1 MFLPSSSNTPLLR
14 SSSPHRHSLREA
26 VRVFQR
32 ASNRTG
38 LMMREPSGVQVHNDQ
53 QSNWAYSKPVVII
66 DVLWN
71 FMYIIAAIL
80 VLVLSKKE
88 DPEMPLR
95 VWIIGYCLFCV
106 LHVVNVLL
114 EYKRR
119 RYGQEAFGSGS
130 SGYVTLAELTP
141 ERTRDLVAQLVDY
154 LNFHI
159 VGEGLNSHVV
169 SLQGHD
175 VRVEEMHDVD
185 HERMVDESPQLY
197 WLCIV
202 FLAFD
207 VFFVVFLLVMACAIG
222 LGLCCCLPCI
232 VAVLYAVADKIY
244 VFLSVKE
251 DAWDALLR
259 RIWNEN
265 LLAKIIGDSKG
276 AEKEDIEQL
285 SKYTFRRNGCI
296 ENCTGEIEGTFA
308 GFMTL
313 CGRDTPKD
321 ERSLSKDDAECSICL
336 STYDDGDE
344 LRELSCGHFFHCTC
358 IDKWLYMS
366 ATCPLCKRSIIGARG
381 CCEEV

>member
-1 MFLPSSSNTPLLR
+1 MFLPSSSASPLLR
-14 SSSPHRHSLREA
+14 SNVNDESFHLRSPRRHSLREA
-26 VRVFQR
+26 IGVFQR

-38 LMMREPSGVQVHNDQ
+38 LMMREPSGLQVDDR

-80 VLVLSKKE
+80 VLVLSRKE
-88 DPEMPLR
+88 DPEVPLR
-95 VWIIGYCLFCV
+95 TWIIGYCLFCV
-106 LHVVNVLL
+106 LHVVSVLL

-119 RYGQEAFGSGS
+119 GYGQEEFGSGS
-130 SGYVTLAELTP
+130 SGYVTLVELTP
-141 ERTRDLVAQLVDY
+141 ERTSNVTKYMDSANTMLSFIWWIIGFSWVCTGGQ
-154 LNFHI
+154 
-159 VGEGLNSHVV
+159 
-169 SLQGHD
+169 
-175 VRVEEMHDVD
+175 
-185 HERMVDESPQLY
+185 RMVDESPQLY

-222 LGLCCCLPCI
+222 LGICCCLPCI
-232 VAVLYAVADKIY
+232 IAVLYAVADK
-244 VFLSVKE
+244 
-251 DAWDALLR
+251 
-259 RIWNEN
+259 
-265 LLAKIIGDSKG
+265 KG

-296 ENCTGEIEGTFA
+296 ENCTGEIEGPFA

-321 ERSLSKDDAECSICL
+321 ERSLSIDDAECSICL

-344 LRELSCGHFFHCTC
+344 LRELPCGHLFHCAC